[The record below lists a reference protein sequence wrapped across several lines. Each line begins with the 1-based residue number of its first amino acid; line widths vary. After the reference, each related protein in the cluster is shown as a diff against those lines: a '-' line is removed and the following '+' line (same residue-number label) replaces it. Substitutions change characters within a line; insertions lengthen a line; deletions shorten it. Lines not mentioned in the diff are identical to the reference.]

1 MTFDEVLDQVRELLQ
16 SKGRV
21 TYRALKRRFDLD
33 DEYLEDLK
41 SELIKAERSA
51 VDEDGE
57 VLVWVGARPVLSSE
71 FRVPNSPQPPA
82 LQTPNPELRTS
93 QSPAGERRQLTVMF
107 CDLVGSTALSEQL
120 DPEELREVIRA
131 YQQSSAAVIER
142 YEGHIAQ
149 YLGDGLLVYF
159 GYPTAHEDDAARAVR
174 AGLEIIEALR
184 KWVPSPLVGE
194 GQGEGEAG
202 AHGHAPLQVRIGIH
216 TGLVVVGEVG
226 GGAKREQL
234 ALGETPNIAARVQ
247 SQAAPSE
254 VVVSATTLRLL
265 HGVFAIEDL
274 GPQALKGIS
283 TPMALYRVV
292 GESAAQ
298 SRFEV
303 AVGIGLTPLVG
314 REEELSFLQRR
325 WTQAKDGAGQVVL
338 LSGEPGIGK
347 SRLVQALKEQ
357 VSAEGATRIEFR
369 CSPYHQNSTLYP
381 IIDHLQRLL
390 QFAQTDAPA
399 AKLEKLQHTLSH
411 SRFPQADTL
420 PLLAALL
427 SLPHPEATPPITVSP
442 QKQKEKTQ
450 AALMAWLVEEA
461 EKAAVYCTWED
472 LHWADPS
479 TLEVLTLF
487 LDQVPTTR
495 LLALLTFRPE
505 FTPPWGNRSHLSQMT
520 LSRLGRPHVETMVE
534 KVTRGK
540 ALPAE
545 VVQHIVAKTDG
556 VPLFVEEL
564 TKTVLESVESIGS
577 VESMESE
584 GRLGRSAIPLG
595 IPATLQD
602 ALMARLDRLES
613 AKEIAQLS
621 ATLGREFSYEL
632 LQAVSPL
639 DEATLQ
645 HGLKQLVAAELVYQ
659 RGLAPQ
665 AHYLFKHAL
674 IQDTAYHSLLKS
686 ARQQYHHQIAQVLE
700 EQFPETK
707 ETQPEMVAH
716 HYTEA
721 GLAEQAIP
729 YWQRAGQNAIERS
742 AHMEAIHH
750 LTKGL
755 EALKTLPDTANCIQL
770 ELLLQIALGTSL
782 MATKGWS
789 APEVE
794 RTHARARALCLQ
806 VGASPQLVPVLRNLY
821 SFYVVRAEYQTAREL
836 GEEIMDLARRTQS
849 VPLLLRAHLALG
861 QTLMHLAEFSAARL
875 NLEEGIALSTPS
887 KWSTRAM
894 PDPGVACYL
903 WGSVVLWMLG
913 YPTQALQRARE
924 ALSRAREQPQPFNSA
939 YALIVVAMLHY
950 ARREG
955 QEVQERA
962 ETAIALAEKH
972 GFTYLLA
979 LGQILR
985 GRARV
990 DSSHLSSE
998 QQQEEIAQMR
1008 RGLASSLNTGAAI
1021 LQPYWLA
1028 LLAEAYGK
1036 GGQAQEGLHVL
1047 AEALVVVCKTGECI
1061 CESELYRLKGELT
1074 LQQSRAS
1081 LGLVQDKSQ
1090 ASQDQSEDTAPRPLT
1105 PNSQAEA
1112 EECFLKAI
1120 EIARHQQAKSL
1131 ELRATVSLARLWQ
1144 QQGKKA
1150 EARQMLAE
1158 IYGWFTEGFDTKDLQ
1173 EAKALLAELT

>member
-16 SKGRV
+16 QRGRV
-21 TYRALKRRFDLD
+21 TYRSLKRRFELD

-41 SELIKAERSA
+41 SELIKAERVA
-51 VDEDGE
+51 IEEDGD
-57 VLVWVGARPVLSSE
+57 VLVWTGASPVSSSE
-71 FRVPNSPQPPA
+71 FRVPSFPQSLAPSTQH
-82 LQTPNPELRTS
+82 LS
-93 QSPAGERRQLTVMF
+93 GERRQLTVMF
-107 CDLVGSTALSEQL
+107 IDLVGSTTLSQQL
-120 DPEELREVIRA
+120 DPEDYHGRVVA
-131 YQQSSAAVIER
+131 YQAACRQVIER

-149 YLGDGLLVYF
+149 YLGDGVLVYF
-159 GYPTAHEDDAARAVR
+159 GYPGAHEEDAVRAVR
-174 AGLEIIEALR
+174 SGLEIVTAVSQLAYT
-184 KWVPSPLVGE
+184 P
-194 GQGEGEAG
+194 
-202 AHGHAPLQVRIGIH
+202 PLQVRIGIH
-216 TGLVVVGEVG
+216 TGPVVVGEI
-226 GGAKREQL
+226 GAGERTERL

-247 SQAAPSE
+247 GQAEPNTVVISQA
-254 VVVSATTLRLL
+254 TYRLVQGL
-265 HGVFAIEDL
+265 FECQDR
-274 GPQALKGIS
+274 GPQELKGIS
-283 TPMALYRVV
+283 TPLPLYRVV
-292 GESAAQ
+292 REGTAQ

-303 AVGIGLTPLVG
+303 AVSTGLTPLVG
-314 REEELSFLQRR
+314 RVEELALLQRG
-325 WTQAKDGAGQVVL
+325 WDHAKAGAGQVML
-338 LSGEPGIGK
+338 LSGEAGIGK
-347 SRLVQALKEQ
+347 SRLVQELKEQ
-357 VSAEGATRIEFR
+357 LAHEGTTRIEFR
-369 CSPYHQNSTLYP
+369 CSPYHQNSALYP

-390 QFAQTDAPA
+390 QFAREDSPIT
-399 AKLEKLQHTLSH
+399 KLEKLQHTLSQY
-411 SRFPQADTL
+411 RFPQADTV

-427 SLPHPEATPPITVSP
+427 SLPLSEDYPPITVSP

-450 AALMAWLVEEA
+450 AALVAWLVEEA

-472 LHWADPS
+472 LHWVDPS
-479 TLEVLTLF
+479 TLEVLTLL

-495 LLALLTFRPE
+495 LLVLLTFRPE
-505 FTPPWGNRSHLSQMT
+505 FTPPWGNRSHLSQLT
-520 LSRLGRPHVETMVE
+520 LSRLGQPHVETMVE
-534 KVTRGK
+534 QVTRGK

-564 TKTVLESVESIGS
+564 TKTVVESGLLTAMDDHY
-577 VESMESE
+577 ELH
-584 GRLGRSAIPLG
+584 GPLPPLAIPS
-595 IPATLQD
+595 TLQD
-602 ALMARLDRLES
+602 SLMARLDRL
-613 AKEIAQLS
+613 APVKELAQLG

-632 LQAVSPL
+632 LHAVSPV
-639 DEATLQ
+639 DEGSLQ
-645 HGLKQLVAAELVYQ
+645 QGLRQLVAVELLYQ
-659 RGLAPQ
+659 RGLPPQ
-665 AHYLFKHAL
+665 ATYLFKHAL
-674 IQDTAYHSLLKS
+674 IQDTAYQSLLKS
-686 ARQQYHHQIAQVLE
+686 KRQHYHHQIAQVLE
-700 EQFPETK
+700 GQFPDTT
-707 ETQPEMVAH
+707 ETQPELVAH

-755 EALKTLPDTANCIQL
+755 EALKTLPDTANCIQP

-849 VPLLLRAHLALG
+849 APLLLRAHLALG

-875 NLEEGIALSTPS
+875 NLEEGIALSTLS

-1081 LGLVQDKSQ
+1081 LGQVQDESQ
-1090 ASQDQSEDTAPRPLT
+1090 ASPGRVESKSRTSQGQAEDKSKVTDPRSLT
-1105 PNSQAEA
+1105 PDPQAEA
-1112 EECFLKAI
+1112 EAYFLKAI
-1120 EIARHQQAKSL
+1120 EIARKQQAKSL
-1131 ELRATVSLARLWQ
+1131 ELRAAMSLSRLWQ
-1144 QQGKKA
+1144 QQGKMA
-1150 EARQMLAE
+1150 EAHQMLAE